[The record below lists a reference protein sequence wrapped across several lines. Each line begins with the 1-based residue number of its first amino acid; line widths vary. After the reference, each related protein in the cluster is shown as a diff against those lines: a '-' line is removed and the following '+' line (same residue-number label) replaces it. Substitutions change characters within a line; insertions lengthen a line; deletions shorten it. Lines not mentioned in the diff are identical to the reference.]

1 MAHPVRVPTP
11 TRLGVPQALA
21 KTVTFRVIV
30 TALDFTSNYI
40 VIGDVAAAAGLST
53 FSTIAGP
60 IFYFAH
66 ETAWNWY
73 LGPSRTTIH
82 VPALPAAQADADG
95 VPHGFT
101 ICRALAK
108 TITFRTIA
116 TAMDF
121 TTIYVVVGD
130 LATAAGLSA
139 SWWGRSFIGGTNE
152 PGSIS

>member
-60 IFYFAH
+60 IFY
-66 ETAWNWY
+66 
-73 LGPSRTTIH
+73 
-82 VPALPAAQADADG
+82 
-95 VPHGFT
+95 
-101 ICRALAK
+101 
-108 TITFRTIA
+108 
-116 TAMDF
+116 
-121 TTIYVVVGD
+121 
-130 LATAAGLSA
+130 
-139 SWWGRSFIGGTNE
+139 
-152 PGSIS
+152 